1 MLSAA
6 AICGLL
12 LALMPAARQAPTGH
26 EAPGVTGSSLKPPFI
41 RRCRSV
47 NQETFTCWWSIDG
60 DGQSCSANYTL
71 TYTVGFGQPQEC
83 PDYTTAGDGSCFF
96 DSRHTEVWEP
106 YCLNVTAHS
115 PCGSATSEEFC
126 LDVIDIVEPDPPLN
140 LSGQIVTRENAAFV
154 QINWNPPVSADVES
168 GWISLV
174 YQLNFR
180 PSALQE
186 DWKIRGPLTEPQFQ
200 LHDLAPGES
209 YLFQVRCKPV
219 RSGRWSNWSEVI
231 ELGIPAA
238 LTKDANLLLMLL
250 AVIAFLFIGLSFLF
264 LGERIKRFF
273 LPPIPV
279 PHINGIDTALLK
291 KGHFEEIDK
300 ILMKPPLPYHKTHS
314 GEDLSSDTIQLVM
327 DTSSSLLGSETSE
340 EMEEDYILP
349 EIPGMQLSSVN
360 ESTGKETPLVQL
372 CVGIKDRSGSSQW
385 DIICS
390 DPTQR
395 RVGDNR
401 VNPAI
406 LSTEEY
412 CAVHRVEPAAHNSPS
427 SEKSYMHVADIGDRG
442 AVKLKSYNLKVDYLL
457 TPLSCQGTDRSQNWE
472 GLHVNKVRGIQD
484 TGPESIVTRFVDC
497 SKISDIHSYSR
508 STNDIWSTTVTEMK
522 PLTIGILDYVSVQH
536 LVFEPNSIA
545 AVKRIAPKVVQEY
558 VVA

>member
-6 AICGLL
+6 AICLL
-12 LALMPAARQAPTGH
+12 LALMPAARQAPTVH
-26 EAPGVTGSSLKPPFI
+26 EAPGVTGHSLKPPSI

-60 DGQSCSANYTL
+60 DRQPCSANYTL
-71 TYTVGFGQPQEC
+71 TYTVGLGQPQEC
-83 PDYTTAGDGSCFF
+83 PDYTTAGDRSCFF
-96 DSRHTEVWEP
+96 DSRHTEVWEW
-106 YCLNVTAHS
+106 YCLTVTAHS
-115 PCGSATSEEFC
+115 PCGSATSEELC

-140 LSGQIVTRENAAFV
+140 LSGHILTRENAAFV
-154 QINWNPPVSADVES
+154 QITWKPPVSADVLS

-180 PSALQE
+180 PSALPE
-186 DWKIRGPLTEPQFQ
+186 DWKTRGPLTEPQFQ

-209 YLFQVRCKPV
+209 YLFQVRCKPI
-219 RSGRWSNWSEVI
+219 RSGRWSDWSEVI
-231 ELGIPAA
+231 ELRIPAA
-238 LTKDANLLLMLL
+238 LTKDGNLLLMLL

-279 PHINGIDTALLK
+279 PRISGIDTALLK

-300 ILMKPPLPYHKTHS
+300 ILMKPPLPYHKTQS
-314 GEDLSSDTIQLVM
+314 REDLSSDTVQLVM
-327 DTSSSLLGSETSE
+327 DTSSFPLGSETSE
-340 EMEEDYILP
+340 EMEEDYINP
-349 EIPGMQLSSVN
+349 EMPGRQLSSVKG
-360 ESTGKETPLVQL
+360 STGKETPLVQL

-390 DPTQR
+390 GPAQR
-395 RVGDNR
+395 RAGDNR

-406 LSTEEY
+406 LSKEEY
-412 CAVHRVEPAAHNSPS
+412 CAVRIMEPAAQSSPS
-427 SEKSYMHVADIGDRG
+427 SEKSYMHVTDIGDRG
-442 AVKLKSYNLKVDYLL
+442 AVKLKSYNFKVDYLL
-457 TPLSCQGTDRSQNWE
+457 TPLSCQGTNRSKNWE
-472 GLHVNKVRGIQD
+472 GLHANKVRGIQD
-484 TGPESIVTRFVDC
+484 TRPGSIVMGYVDC
-497 SKISDIHSYSR
+497 SKMSDIHSYSR
-508 STNDIWSTTVTEMK
+508 STNDIWSTTVTEVK
-522 PLTIGILDYVSVQH
+522 PLTLGILDYVSVQH

-545 AVKRIAPKVVQEY
+545 KVEGITPKVVQEY